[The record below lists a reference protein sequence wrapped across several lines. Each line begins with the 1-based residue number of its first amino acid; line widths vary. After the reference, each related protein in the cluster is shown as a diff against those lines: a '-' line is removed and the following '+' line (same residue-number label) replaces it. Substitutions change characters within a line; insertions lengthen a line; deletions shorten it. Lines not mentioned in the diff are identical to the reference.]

1 MMDGDLSLSSP
12 DDKKRRFWIEHGKR
26 CREIARG
33 FAEALGEK
41 SVVNFWMPDG
51 TKDTCVDTR
60 AYRDRMTASLDE
72 IFADRAGMELAPCAL
87 ESKLFGMGVESFTV
101 VSSEYSLGYAQSRK
115 IMACL
120 DAGHYHPTEAI
131 SAKITAVLAF
141 IDRILLHV
149 SRPVRWDSDHVVA
162 LDDETQRIMDEVV
175 WNGCTDRVAIGLD
188 FFDASI
194 NRLACWAIGMR
205 NTRKALL
212 SAFLAPAHALREAE
226 AAGDFT
232 RRLALLEER
241 RTLPLGAV
249 WNYYCLTRNVP
260 ADGQWL
266 GKVIDYEK
274 KVLARRG

>member
-1 MMDGDLSLSSP
+1 
-12 DDKKRRFWIEHGKR
+12 
-26 CREIARG
+26 
-33 FAEALGEK
+33 
-41 SVVNFWMPDG
+41 
-51 TKDTCVDTR
+51 
-60 AYRDRMTASLDE
+60 
-72 IFADRAGMELAPCAL
+72 
-87 ESKLFGMGVESFTV
+87 
-101 VSSEYSLGYAQSRK
+101 
-115 IMACL
+115 L